1 MNENYLLLF
10 FPLAITLHNV
20 EEALWLPQWSKQAGR
35 FHRPVGTTEFHFAVL
50 IITAM
55 AYLATFLML
64 VFPNVIIVNRFFYGF
79 LGAMT
84 VNVLFPHLAASI
96 FLRTYAPG
104 LLTGLLL
111 NVPIGATLIYQAVSK
126 NILTFPDVIGATI
139 IVGLV
144 LIALIPLLFRLGQML
159 IKAG

>member
-1 MNENYLLLF
+1 MNDNYLLLF
-10 FPLAITLHNV
+10 FPLAITLHNI

-35 FHRPVGTTEFHFAVL
+35 FHRPVETTEFRFAVL

-55 AYLATFLML
+55 AYIATFLML
-64 VFPNVIIVNRFFYGF
+64 VFPDVIIVNRFFYGF

-96 FLRTYAPG
+96 FLRKYAPG

-111 NVPIGATLIYQAVSK
+111 NVPIGAMLIYQAVSK

-144 LIALIPLLFRLGQML
+144 LIALILVLFRLGQIL
-159 IKAG
+159 IKAS